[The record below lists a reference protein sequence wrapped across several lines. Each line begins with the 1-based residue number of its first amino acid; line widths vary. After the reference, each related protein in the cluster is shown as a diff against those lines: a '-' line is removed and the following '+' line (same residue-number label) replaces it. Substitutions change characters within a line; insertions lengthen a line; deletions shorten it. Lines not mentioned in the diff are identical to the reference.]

1 MKKYIVQ
8 LTEQEREELT
18 RLVSRGQ
25 ASARMIR
32 RAQMLLRSD
41 EGNSDDAI
49 AAMLGVKSMAI
60 HNVRKQY
67 VEEGVERTLQRKPG
81 YRPAA
86 VLDGEAEAHLI
97 ALACSEPPSG
107 YTHWTLR
114 LLAGRMVEL
123 RYVPAVSHETVRQT
137 LKKTNLNRG

>member
-1 MKKYIVQ
+1 MKKYIMQ
-8 LTEQEREELT
+8 LSEQEREELT

-41 EGNSDDAI
+41 EGQSDEAI
-49 AAMLGVKSMAI
+49 AAMLGVTRMAI

-81 YRPAA
+81 YRPTA

-107 YTHWTLR
+107 YTRWTLR

-123 RYVPAVSHETVRQT
+123 RYVPAVSHETIRHT
-137 LKKTNLNRG
+137 LKKTNSNRG